1 MNSKRPHDELTTT
14 GLLFVLSYLLFT
26 SYQYSNRLLEAQKAV
41 IHLDKKLTKAEV
53 KLEDNQAYLEQTKS
67 QLFTLSQDVSKLQ
80 HLDRVKKDIDRNLWP
95 DKQ

>member
-1 MNSKRPHDELTTT
+1 MNSKRLHDELTII
-14 GLLFVLSYLLFT
+14 GLIFVLSYLLFT
-26 SYQYSNRLLEAQKAV
+26 SYEYSNRLLEAQKAV

-53 KLEDNQAYLEQTKS
+53 KLEDNQAYLEQTKF
-67 QLFTLSQDVSKLQ
+67 QLITLSQDVSKLQ

>member
-1 MNSKRPHDELTTT
+1 MNSKRLNDELTII
-14 GLLFVLSYLLFT
+14 GLIFILAYALFT
-26 SYQYSNRLLEAQKAV
+26 SYEYSNRLLEAQKAV
-41 IHLDKKLTKAEV
+41 IHLDKKLTKAEI

>member
-1 MNSKRPHDELTTT
+1 MNSKRLNDELTII
-14 GLLFVLSYLLFT
+14 GLIFILAYALFT

-53 KLEDNQAYLEQTKS
+53 KLDETNEYLKQTKA
-67 QLFTLSQDVSKLQ
+67 QLLTLSKDVSKLQ

-95 DKQ
+95 DKR

>member
-1 MNSKRPHDELTTT
+1 MNSKRLNDELTII
-14 GLLFVLSYLLFT
+14 GLIFILAYALFISYE
-26 SYQYSNRLLEAQKAV
+26 YSNRLLEAQKAV
-41 IHLDKKLTKAEV
+41 IHLDKKLTKAEI

-80 HLDRVKKDIDRNLWP
+80 HLDKVKKDIDRNLWP

>member
-1 MNSKRPHDELTTT
+1 MNSKRLHDELTII
-14 GLLFVLSYLLFT
+14 GLIFILAYALFISYE
-26 SYQYSNRLLEAQKAV
+26 YSNRLLEAQKAV

-67 QLFTLSQDVSKLQ
+67 QLSTLSQDVSKLQ
-80 HLDRVKKDIDRNLWP
+80 HLERVKKDIDRNLWP

>member
-1 MNSKRPHDELTTT
+1 MNSKRLNDELTII
-14 GLLFVLSYLLFT
+14 GLIFILAYALFT
-26 SYQYSNRLLEAQKAV
+26 SYEYSNRLLEAQKAV

-67 QLFTLSQDVSKLQ
+67 QLFNLSQDVSKLQ

>member
-1 MNSKRPHDELTTT
+1 MNSKRLNDELTII
-14 GLLFVLSYLLFT
+14 GLIFILAYALFT

-41 IHLDKKLTKAEV
+41 IHLDKKLTKAEI

>member
-1 MNSKRPHDELTTT
+1 MNSKRLNDELTII
-14 GLLFVLSYLLFT
+14 GLIFVLTYAIFT
-26 SYQYSNRLLEAQKAV
+26 SYEYSNRLLEAQKAV

-53 KLEDNQAYLEQTKS
+53 KLEENQAYLEQTKS
-67 QLFTLSQDVSKLQ
+67 QLTTLSQDVSKLQ

>member
-1 MNSKRPHDELTTT
+1 MNSKRLHDELTII
-14 GLLFVLSYLLFT
+14 GLIFVLSYLLFT

-67 QLFTLSQDVSKLQ
+67 QLITISQDVGKLQ